1 MVSDPLLLQV
11 GAWLAVAAGALGLLT
26 VVGFVMRWGIRFR
39 LVGVSSFTMLLA
51 AGCAAF
57 AISYSPRTSIEG
69 ALVVPVVYDNGG
81 DLVVAAAASDF
92 PAEAAGPTVEQV
104 ATNLRGSGRRTG
116 DGRVHVRLR
125 QLQPAANGSSRPVV
139 LAEAVRDLRSDSVEL
154 VPVATGRTRN

>member
-11 GAWLAVAAGALGLLT
+11 GAWLAAAAGLLGLLT
-26 VVGFVMRWGIRFR
+26 VVAFVLRWGVRFR
-39 LVGVSSFTMLLA
+39 LVGVSSFTLLLA

-81 DLVVAAAASDF
+81 DLVVAAATADF
-92 PAEAAGPTVEQV
+92 PAAAAAPTVEQV
-104 ATNLRGSGRRTG
+104 ATNLRGSGRRSS
-116 DGRVHVRLR
+116 DGLVHVRLR
-125 QLQPAANGSSRPVV
+125 QLQPEANGSNRPVV
-139 LAEAVRDLRSDSVEL
+139 LAEAVKDLRSGNVEL